1 MPYRWTEPT
10 STHPLRLTL
19 WPHRSLPRR
28 HMAWFL
34 AATAVLLAL
43 PLLSEFGTPGL
54 WVMLPFLAT
63 ALAGVWFALEKSYR
77 DGEVVE
83 VMTLTP
89 DRVDLTRRSR
99 GEAPRDW
106 QANPYWVRP
115 HLYRQGGPVPNYLT
129 LKGGTREVELGA
141 FLSEEE
147 RVSLKAELEARLA
160 DLRALRPDAAARPW
174 PTSPAAP

>member
-10 STHPLRLTL
+10 PAHPLRLTL

-34 AATAVLLAL
+34 TATAVLLAV
-43 PLLSEFGTPGL
+43 PLLTEFGTPGL
-54 WVMLPFLAT
+54 WVMLPFLLA

-83 VMTLTP
+83 VLTLAP
-89 DRVDLTRRSR
+89 DRLDLTRRR
-99 GEAPRDW
+99 RREAPRDW
-106 QANPYWVRP
+106 EANPYWVRP

-129 LKGGTREVELGA
+129 LKGGAREVELGA

-147 RVSLKAELEARLA
+147 RVALKAELEARLA
-160 DLRALRPDAAARPW
+160 DLRAICPQA
-174 PTSPAAP
+174 PAPLAD